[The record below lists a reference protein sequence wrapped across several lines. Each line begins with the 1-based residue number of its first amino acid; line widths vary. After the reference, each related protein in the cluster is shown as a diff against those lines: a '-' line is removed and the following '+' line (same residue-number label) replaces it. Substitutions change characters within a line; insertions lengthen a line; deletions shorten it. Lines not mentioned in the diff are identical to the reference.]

1 MGTNAGFVAAVEK
14 ESKKGKSSSN
24 GKSDDQFPEV
34 RCPTDPPVKVDCLRQ
49 VSICSANGASRCVL
63 RFAKARGKK
72 TMTRISTQSADVM
85 SERER
90 RAGTDR

>member
-1 MGTNAGFVAAVEK
+1 
-14 ESKKGKSSSN
+14 
-24 GKSDDQFPEV
+24 
-34 RCPTDPPVKVDCLRQ
+34 
-49 VSICSANGASRCVL
+49 L